1 MPQLRPQ
8 SMRVLDNDDFSLD
21 QEYFGSDEEREDQ
34 RRHAQRV
41 AEERAKPAGKI
52 TYASAYGITQPQTDA
67 RRRWGNVRETIRY
80 SPYNAHTRLNIQIP
94 PGLKKDDWLKHHGYQ
109 NTIEF
114 EDHATPEEYGK
125 LNMKW
130 AAYGQAGGY
139 GPMELPG
146 GGLSADLAIQL
157 LDGGKKTKGRKSK
170 GRKSKGRKS
179 KGRKSKGRKSKGR
192 RVRSKGRRVRSK
204 GRRVK
209 SKGRRVKSKGRRVK
223 SNGRK

>member
-204 GRRVK
+204 GRRVR
-209 SKGRRVKSKGRRVK
+209 SKGRK
-223 SNGRK
+223 

>member
-1 MPQLRPQ
+1 MALPPQR
-8 SMRVLDNDDFSLD
+8 RRDNDDFYLD
-21 QEYFGSDEEREDQ
+21 QEYRGSDEEREDQ
-34 RRHAQRV
+34 RKHAQYV
-41 AEERAKPAGKI
+41 AEARARQAKI
-52 TYASAYGITQPQTDA
+52 TYASAYGTQPQTDA
-67 RRRWGNVRETIRY
+67 RRRWGNIGETIRY

-114 EDHATPEEYGK
+114 EDHATPEEYEK
-125 LNMKW
+125 LKMKW
-130 AAYGQAGGY
+130 EWYGQAGGY

-157 LDGGKKTKGRKSK
+157 LDGGK
-170 GRKSKGRKS
+170 KS

-209 SKGRRVKSKGRRVK
+209 SRIK
-223 SNGRK
+223 

>member
-1 MPQLRPQ
+1 M
-8 SMRVLDNDDFSLD
+8 
-21 QEYFGSDEEREDQ
+21 
-34 RRHAQRV
+34 
-41 AEERAKPAGKI
+41 AGKI
-52 TYASAYGITQPQTDA
+52 TYASAYGRTQPQTDA

-114 EDHATPEEYGK
+114 EDHATPEEFDT
-125 LNMKW
+125 LNMNW
-130 AAYGQAGGY
+130 DAYVQAGGY

-192 RVRSKGRRVRSK
+192 RVKSK

-223 SNGRK
+223 SKGRRVKSKGRK